1 MRDDAIASRE
11 AWCDFD
17 FNPCSP
23 DGKKR
28 IIEMNQFNLKTHKF
42 VRCGFVFVGFAM
54 I

>member
-28 IIEMNQFNLKTHKF
+28 IIEINQFNMEDAQICEM
-42 VRCGFVFVGFAM
+42 RICFVGFAM